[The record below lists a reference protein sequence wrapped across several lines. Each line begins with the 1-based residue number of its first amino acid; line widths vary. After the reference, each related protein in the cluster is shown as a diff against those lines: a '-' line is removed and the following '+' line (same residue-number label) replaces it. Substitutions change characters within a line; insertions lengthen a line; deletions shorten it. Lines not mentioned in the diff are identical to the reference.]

1 MLIRIRDFAAGT
13 TAPAHSFGA
22 TVTADTPVL
31 DGMRRRIALDD
42 GLSANLL
49 DGEVLRSFEVRS
61 VRLPSASIHVVLD
74 GAVEIWLGDCRLP
87 VSAPRDGVG
96 RAVLSVTDE
105 RCPFRARAEK
115 GAFIRKLSLTASAAW
130 LARYGLSLA
139 PNPCQR
145 FVASP
150 CELAAARRFF
160 EPGAPQLALHSAAL
174 SLWSEMAARVGDH
187 ADAARRD
194 RLHRME
200 QAALAPGPMPRL
212 DRVAAAGS
220 VSLATM
226 DRMFREAHGLPPKRW
241 IRAAR
246 LQRAVHDL
254 HHGLPI
260 QTVAWRAGYAR
271 PAAFSTAFR
280 AWSGV
285 LPSEARRGDPAV
297 AVRPDAV

>member
-1 MLIRIRDFAAGT
+1 MLIRIRDFAEGT
-13 TAPAHSFGA
+13 RAPAGSFGA
-22 TVTADTPVL
+22 TVRAETPVL
-31 DGMRRRIALDD
+31 DGIRKRIALDE
-42 GLSANLL
+42 GLNANLL
-49 DGEVLRSFEVRS
+49 DGEVLQSFEVRS
-61 VRLPSASIHVVLD
+61 VRNPLASIQLVLE
-74 GAVEIWLGDCRLP
+74 GEVAIWVGDCRLP
-87 VSAPRDGVG
+87 VRAPADGVG
-96 RAVLSVTDE
+96 RAILSVTDK
-105 RCPFRARAEK
+105 RCPFRARAEQ
-115 GAFIRKLSLTASAAW
+115 GTRIRKLSLAASAGW
-130 LARYGLSLA
+130 LARYDLSLA
-139 PNPCQR
+139 PDPCQS

-160 EPGAPQLALHSAAL
+160 DPDASRIALHSAAL
-174 SLWSEMAARVGDH
+174 ALWSEMAARAGDH

-226 DRMFREAHGLPPKRW
+226 DRMFREVHGVPPKRW

-246 LQRAVHDL
+246 LQRAAEDL
-254 HHGLPI
+254 HSGLPI
-260 QTVAWRAGYAR
+260 QAVAWRAGYAR

-285 LPSEARRGDPAV
+285 LPSEARRGDPA
-297 AVRPDAV
+297 AV